1 MNPGP
6 IVLIDDDVDDL
17 ELLSN
22 ALREL
27 QVKNEIIVFNDATKA
42 LNFFREMETK
52 PFFVL
57 CDINMPNLNGLE
69 LRKAI
74 YNNPRLWVGSFPFLF
89 LSTAEGDRNIND
101 AYSLTIQ
108 GYFVKPTSMYEI
120 SDMLKSIISY
130 WSRSRHPVVLEYN
143 N

>member
-27 QVKNEIIVFNDATKA
+27 QVKNEIIVFTDATKA
-42 LNFFREMETK
+42 LDFFREMETK

-74 YNNPRLWVGSFPFLF
+74 YNSPRLWVGKMCLLIPLAMPHMQFLF
-89 LSTAEGDRNIND
+89 VSTGICSL
-101 AYSLTIQ
+101 AYFSAWIAPNHLATC
-108 GYFVKPTSMYEI
+108 
-120 SDMLKSIISY
+120 
-130 WSRSRHPVVLEYN
+130 
-143 N
+143 